1 MNRRIDL
8 IDLATTPEPQRDY
21 VGHLSRL
28 CDTLGVEHASYF
40 AANPISGKMHGFTT
54 YPEEWKSH
62 YVAHRLQE
70 VDPTLNS
77 ASRSVAPVDW
87 KRLKRDPNY
96 DRVFKDANDFKL
108 PFQGVTVP
116 IRGMFGE
123 VGLLCACSSA
133 TDEEWTK
140 LRRNIIGSLLNN
152 AVHLHDT
159 VMNSD
164 PLPENSQPPKA
175 FEPGNRNSSMGC
187 SRQITAGHRRYP
199 GYILAH
205 GRGSPAIDPR
215 KALHDQYR
223 TGRRARGKPWID
235 PSRLNHA

>member
-1 MNRRIDL
+1 MDL

-164 PLPENSQPPKA
+164 PLLKTLSHPKLSNREIEILQWVAAGKSQQDI
-175 FEPGNRNSSMGC
+175 GD
-187 SRQITAGHRRYP
+187 
-199 GYILAH
+199 ILAISSRTVEVH
-205 GRGSPAIDPR
+205 LRSTREKLCTISTAQAVGRGVSLGLIHP
-215 KALHDQYR
+215 
-223 TGRRARGKPWID
+223 G
-235 PSRLNHA
+235 